1 MTLNIGSLQYHL
13 IPALAELRRHAV
25 ETEEE
30 FASLIDRAHPNH
42 RDSARNLAHYLAL
55 RRSDVRELQDELHY
69 LGLSSLGRSESCV
82 MSTLDNVIATLKC
95 LAGEE
100 YSAEEMVTTTVN
112 ARTGPMYLSDHAR
125 TLMGSPNGARSAR
138 IMVTMSS
145 EAATDPSHLLE
156 LVRSGMDIMRINTA
170 HDNADAWRAM
180 ISNLRL
186 AERETGRKCKV
197 YIDLGGPKFRIGP
210 MERVRVRKG
219 DIIRFA
225 KGLHGYACDLRS
237 PSEEKILLSCEPEA
251 VFDAVRVGD
260 PLWINDGK
268 VSSRVIDVYDGG
280 FEVEIVRTKHGG
292 AWLRAEKGIN
302 LPNTPLQIDA
312 LTNDDVDHLEQLG
325 PYADIIGMSFV
336 RSARDVA
343 SLFTEMERLGLTDR
357 GVVAKIE
364 TQDGFEHLPQ
374 ILFEGLRHP
383 PFGVMVARGDLAVE
397 IGFERLAEVQEEILW
412 LCEAA
417 HVPVI
422 WATQVL
428 EGMAQKGIPS
438 RAEVSDA
445 AMSVR
450 AECVML
456 NKGPYIINTVQFLSD
471 ILHRMAEH
479 HSKKRSLLRKL
490 SVSGVAAKQ
499 INGVL

>member
-1 MTLNIGSLQYHL
+1 MTTNTEPLHVDL
-13 IPALAELRRHAV
+13 IATLSELRSNAI
-25 ETEEE
+25 ETERE
-30 FASLIDRAHPNH
+30 FASAINNVPPAY

-55 RRSDVRELQDELHY
+55 RRSDVRELQDELHF
-69 LGLSSLGRSESCV
+69 LGLSALGRSEPCV
-82 MSTLDNVIATLKC
+82 LSTLNNVISTLNS
-95 LAGEE
+95 LSSQNDVHDAVP
-100 YSAEEMVTTTVN
+100 STAVN
-112 ARTGPMYLSDHAR
+112 ARTGPLLLSDHAQA
-125 TLMGSPNGARSAR
+125 LMGVPDAPRSAR
-138 IMVTMSS
+138 IMVTMPS
-145 EAATDPSHLLE
+145 EAAKDPSVIYE
-156 LVRSGMDIMRINTA
+156 LVASGMDIMRINTA

-180 ISNLRL
+180 VSNLRS
-186 AERETGRKCKV
+186 AEQQTGKKCKV
-197 YIDLGGPKFRIGP
+197 YIDLGGPKFRLGP

-237 PSEEKILLSCEPEA
+237 PFEERILLSCEPEA
-251 VFDAVRVGD
+251 VFDAVRIGD

-268 VSSRVIDVYDGG
+268 VSSRVVDVYEGG

-302 LPNTPLQIDA
+302 LPDTPLQIDA
-312 LTNDDVDHLEQLG
+312 LTKDDVRHLEQVG
-325 PYADIIGMSFV
+325 PLADIIGMSFV
-336 RSARDVA
+336 RSARDIT
-343 SLFTEMERLGLTDR
+343 SLFTEMERLGLKDR

-383 PFGVMVARGDLAVE
+383 PFGIMVARGDLAVE

-456 NKGPYIINTVQFLSD
+456 NKGPYIVDTVQFLSD

-490 SVSGVAAKQ
+490 SVSGVAATQ
-499 INGVL
+499 NSGTM

>member
-1 MTLNIGSLQYHL
+1 
-13 IPALAELRRHAV
+13 
-25 ETEEE
+25 
-30 FASLIDRAHPNH
+30 
-42 RDSARNLAHYLAL
+42 
-55 RRSDVRELQDELHY
+55 
-69 LGLSSLGRSESCV
+69 
-82 MSTLDNVIATLKC
+82 
-95 LAGEE
+95 
-100 YSAEEMVTTTVN
+100 
-112 ARTGPMYLSDHAR
+112 
-125 TLMGSPNGARSAR
+125 
-138 IMVTMSS
+138 
-145 EAATDPSHLLE
+145 
-156 LVRSGMDIMRINTA
+156 MRCC
-170 HDNADAWRAM
+170 
-180 ISNLRL
+180 SNR
-186 AERETGRKCKV
+186 
-197 YIDLGGPKFRIGP
+197 
-210 MERVRVRKG
+210 
-219 DIIRFA
+219 
-225 KGLHGYACDLRS
+225 
-237 PSEEKILLSCEPEA
+237 
-251 VFDAVRVGD
+251 D

-268 VSSRVIDVYDGG
+268 VSSRVIDVYEGG

-302 LPNTPLQIDA
+302 LPDTPLQIDA
-312 LTNDDVDHLEQLG
+312 LTNDDVKHLEQLG
-325 PYADIIGMSFV
+325 QFADIIGMSFV

-343 SLFTEMERLGLTDR
+343 SLFNEMERLGLTDR

-383 PFGVMVARGDLAVE
+383 PFGIMVARGDLAVE

-456 NKGPYIINTVQFLSD
+456 TKGPYIVDTVQFLSD

-479 HSKKRSLLRKL
+479 HSKKRS
-490 SVSGVAAKQ
+490 S
-499 INGVL
+499 